1 MTYNFSIGD
10 LTRMHHVFVTLGPRA
25 TFRKFHNLAKGAVW
39 MQHIHTVDVEDFAIA
54 YMSAYNALIK
64 ADTF

>member
-1 MTYNFSIGD
+1 
-10 LTRMHHVFVTLGPRA
+10 MHHVFVTLGPRA
-25 TFRKFHNLAKGAVW
+25 TFREFNLAKGAVW
-39 MQHIHTVDVEDFAIA
+39 MQDIHTTDVEDFAIA

>member
-1 MTYNFSIGD
+1 MTYNFSLSD

-25 TFRKFHNLAKGAVW
+25 TFRRFHNKRAVW
-39 MQHIHTVDVEDFAIA
+39 MQDIHTTDVEDFAIA

-64 ADTF
+64 ANTF

>member
-1 MTYNFSIGD
+1 MTYNFSLND

-25 TFRKFHNLAKGAVW
+25 TFREFNLAKGAVW
-39 MQHIHTVDVEDFAIA
+39 MQDIHTTDVEDFAIA

>member
-10 LTRMHHVFVTLGPRA
+10 LTRMHRFFVCAGPRA
-25 TFRKFHNLAKGAVW
+25 TFRKWHGFTQHPSW
-39 MQHIHTVDVEDFAIA
+39 MNPILVSDVEDFAIA

-64 ADTF
+64 PNTF